1 LGRHPVPPAG
11 RAGLFHT
18 AFLMPDRKSL
28 ARWLIHAAE
37 SGLPLQGASDHLVS
51 EAIYLADPEGN
62 GIEVYAD
69 RSRMVWYGADGKI
82 RMDTLAL
89 NLNELAETLN
99 VDKSTV
105 SRTLNHLV
113 KAHLAARLPD
123 DADRRY
129 VVIRLT
135 ERGERLFKTTET
147 AMDAY
152 YRAVFERIP
161 QAKRAQV
168 VDSLLVLNEAIGSDP
183 CC

>member
-1 LGRHPVPPAG
+1 MESGVLREQLRQLVRHLGILDKNDAG
-11 RAGLFHT
+11 GSEL
-18 AFLMPDRKSL
+18 SL
-28 ARWLIHAAE
+28 AQCHA
-37 SGLPLQGASDHLVS
+37 LV
-51 EAIYLADPEGN
+51 EIG
-62 GIEVYAD
+62 
-69 RSRMVWYGADGKI
+69 RRGK
-82 RMDTLAL
+82 M
-89 NLNELAETLN
+89 NLNELADTLN

-113 KAHLAARLPD
+113 KAHLAVRLPD

-135 ERGERLFKTTET
+135 ERGERLFETTET